1 MCKLTLDWLERL
13 LDLRILREV
22 PVPGEFKYR
31 VDGFFTVPPAAAS
44 LPHELFAHILP
55 NQRVAV
61 EVDGCV
67 CVCVCVCA
75 CVCVMLRWL
84 LDFSRLQR
92 RLLCAGFSE
101 SSDRFDQ

>member
-22 PVPGEFKYR
+22 PVPGEFKYH

-67 CVCVCVCA
+67 CVCVCVCL
-75 CVCVMLRWL
+75 CVCHAAVAFRFFTAAAKAALR
-84 LDFSRLQR
+84 RLQ
-92 RLLCAGFSE
+92 
-101 SSDRFDQ
+101 